1 MSVRCPHHKHNLGLT
16 ILRRI
21 AKHTTILSPG
31 KEFLRTVRTPGR
43 NFLPVRVYTQV
54 ASTVLYTQR
63 GIQSVHDGRVEE
75 SESAGV
81 EKQKVLRARCGGAD
95 RLAAAAA
102 SQQAPA
108 ASTAGLT
115 EPVAEVLERLCFL
128 RAREKGRSGEAG
140 CSSHGRE
147 GGV

>member
-1 MSVRCPHHKHNLGLT
+1 MTLKWRVQYCT
-16 ILRRI
+16 
-21 AKHTTILSPG
+21 
-31 KEFLRTVRTPGR
+31 R
-43 NFLPVRVYTQV
+43 NV
-54 ASTVLYTQR
+54 AY
-63 GIQSVHDGRVEE
+63 SVHDGRVEE

-147 GGV
+147 GGVRGREGVRPQSPFEKPRDEMREQS